1 MIKNCGGAIDEI
13 RLRLKREAVKKLRK
27 LLTEFKQ
34 KLVRLDRQRKA
45 YKARMKRKHGKKWH
59 KSNRGR
65 KPMRRNSRFTPPRL
79 ANGETLVEA
88 LTKCCKQLLKSRE
101 KWTQY
106 QEARAKILFEL
117 YPKLE
122 EAYNLIN
129 KLRSIFR
136 STTLTKQTAKVKF
149 EEWYKEVNACTIRE
163 VKAVRDTVKFYEERY
178 STILSTG
185 IRMLQQSL

>member
-1 MIKNCGGAIDEI
+1 
-13 RLRLKREAVKKLRK
+13 
-27 LLTEFKQ
+27 
-34 KLVRLDRQRKA
+34 
-45 YKARMKRKHGKKWH
+45 MKRKHGKKWH

-163 VKAVRDTVKFYEERY
+163 VKAVRDTVKFYEDE
-178 STILSTG
+178 ILNYFIDRDTNASAE
-185 IRMLQQSL
+185 SLNSKIKCFRSDLKGVNDVPFFMYRVVTVLG